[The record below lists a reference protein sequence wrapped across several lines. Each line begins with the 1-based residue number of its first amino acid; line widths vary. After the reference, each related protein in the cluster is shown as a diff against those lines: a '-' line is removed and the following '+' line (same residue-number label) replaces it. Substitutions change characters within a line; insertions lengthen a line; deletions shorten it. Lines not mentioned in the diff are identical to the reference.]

1 MINKNTKIIE
11 NILSQ
16 INFKIQPYEF
26 SNKKTI
32 FRIKK
37 KFFKILGKEN
47 EFLDSQTLF
56 SNTDNKDLILFNFL
70 KKVERMS
77 SISLAYII
85 NKISQNLKKNENYV
99 NIGLYKGF
107 TLFAGMI
114 NTKCDVHGVDNFS
127 FQNPKK
133 EFFYN
138 FNKIKNNNHFI
149 YEMDYKKFF
158 SLWENKKKPIN
169 FYLYDANHSYEDQL
183 ENLFIAKEFFIK
195 DTIIMI
201 DDTNHEWIERATMD
215 FISKY
220 SDQYRVLKNIKTN
233 YRKHPSFW
241 NGFIIFEKK

>member
-1 MINKNTKIIE
+1 MPNKNALIID
-11 NILSQ
+11 NILKK
-16 INFKIQPYEF
+16 IDFKIKPYEF
-26 SNKKTI
+26 SNKKII

-47 EFLDSQTLF
+47 EFLDSQTIF
-56 SNTDNKDLILFNFL
+56 KNSNEDLILFNFL
-70 KKVERMS
+70 KKVARMS
-77 SISLAYII
+77 SISLGYII
-85 NKISQNLKKNENYV
+85 NKITQSLDENGSYV

-114 NTKCDVHGVDNFS
+114 NTKCNVHGVDNFS
-127 FQNPKK
+127 FENQRK
-133 EFFYN
+133 EFF
-138 FNKIKNNNHFI
+138 K
-149 YEMDYKKFF
+149 
-158 SLWENKKKPIN
+158 LWENKKKPIN
-169 FYLYDANHSYEDQL
+169 FYLYDANHSYEDQI
-183 ENLFIAKEFFIK
+183 ENLLIAKEFFVK

-220 SDQYRVLKNIKTN
+220 PDQYRILKNIKTN

>member
-1 MINKNTKIIE
+1 MPNKNALIID
-11 NILSQ
+11 NILKK
-16 INFKIQPYEF
+16 IDFKIKPYEF
-26 SNKKTI
+26 SNKKII

-47 EFLDSQTLF
+47 EFLDSQTIF
-56 SNTDNKDLILFNFL
+56 KNSNEDLILFNFL
-70 KKVERMS
+70 KKVARMS
-77 SISLAYII
+77 SISLGYII
-85 NKISQNLKKNENYV
+85 NKITQSLDENGSYV

-114 NTKCDVHGVDNFS
+114 NTKCNVHGVDNFS
-127 FQNPKK
+127 FENPRK

-138 FNKIKNNNHFI
+138 FNKIKNNNHSI
-149 YEMDYKKFF
+149 YDMDYKEFF
-158 SLWENKKKPIN
+158 KLWENKKKPIN

-183 ENLFIAKEFFIK
+183 ENLLIAKEFFIK

>member
-1 MINKNTKIIE
+1 MPNKNALIID
-11 NILSQ
+11 NILEK
-16 INFKIQPYEF
+16 INFKIKPYEF
-26 SNKKTI
+26 SNKKII

-37 KFFKILGKEN
+37 KFFKILRKEN
-47 EFLDSQTLF
+47 EFLDSQTTF
-56 SNTDNKDLILFNFL
+56 KNSNEDLMLFNFL

-77 SISLAYII
+77 SISLGYII
-85 NKISQNLKKNENYV
+85 NKITQSLDENESYV

-114 NTKCDVHGVDNFS
+114 NTKCTVHGVDNFS
-127 FQNPKK
+127 FENPRK

-138 FNKIKNNNHFI
+138 FNKIKNNNHSI
-149 YEMDYKKFF
+149 YDMDYKEFF
-158 SLWENKKKPIN
+158 KLWENKKKPIN
-169 FYLYDANHSYEDQL
+169 FYLYDANHSYEDQI
-183 ENLFIAKEFFIK
+183 ENLLIAKEFFVK

-201 DDTNHEWIERATMD
+201 DDTNHEWIEKATMD

-220 SDQYRVLKNIKTN
+220 PDQYRILKNIKTN